1 MEKKTFRMLYLMAT
15 FSAKLFVHL
24 VSAWDYHNESK
35 YWVKQYPDCGG
46 KLQSPVA
53 IEHKLTSY
61 KESKD
66 LLFEGYVDIMHNVTL
81 KNIGHTVAIEVKSE
95 GIVSGGEL
103 DGRYIAHQV
112 HFHWGMND
120 IVGSEHMLNGKR
132 YPMEVHILHYAENYH
147 NFQKASR
154 QKHGLLIVAYF
165 VATSNTYEDNEG
177 FADIVENVKMINFKG
192 NTHTVSSWK
201 LEEFAPINQT
211 CYYFYDGSLTYPPC
225 WETVMWIVY
234 KDPLEISKRQ
244 MNEFRT
250 NLAERDVTS
259 VRIMMGNNF
268 RPLQHLN
275 DRIIYRSCD
284 PLKSDMT
291 SLSWSA
297 VLLMLC
303 QVGIFMNNSCFWYLV
318 PHKYRPTEC

>member
-1 MEKKTFRMLYLMAT
+1 MAAKQNNVDFEHIWSIALKNNPVQEAANQRDGNNPDNRHRDLQVQADDAAVNHTEDHVKKDIATTDTSEQPSEKEMSKFIQVKAIFKTPYLRKITIAISICWFGHKISLIFSKTFTAILT
-15 FSAKLFVHL
+15 FSAGLL
-24 VSAWDYHNESK
+24 MLLAESK

-132 YPMEVHILHYAENYH
+132 YPME
-147 NFQKASR
+147 
-154 QKHGLLIVAYF
+154 
-165 VATSNTYEDNEG
+165 TSNTYEDNEG

-192 NTHTVSSWK
+192 GGSDSSAYSMTAAVSHRMFS
-201 LEEFAPINQT
+201 
-211 CYYFYDGSLTYPPC
+211 
-225 WETVMWIVY
+225 
-234 KDPLEISKRQ
+234 
-244 MNEFRT
+244 
-250 NLAERDVTS
+250 
-259 VRIMMGNNF
+259 
-268 RPLQHLN
+268 
-275 DRIIYRSCD
+275 
-284 PLKSDMT
+284 
-291 SLSWSA
+291 
-297 VLLMLC
+297 
-303 QVGIFMNNSCFWYLV
+303 
-318 PHKYRPTEC
+318 